1 MNLELK
7 IKDIIDI
14 EENPIN
20 LGDKVQI
27 LKITDDSGHATDLYG
42 VESHLNSWV
51 EIIYI
56 EPFEGIVT
64 FDENKLMIVI
74 KNDRKSLPLSSN
86 IRYNIF
92 NESFH
97 RIQGNEF
104 NNIVNEFKLPDNK
117 YETFIKYLKKIS

>member
-1 MNLELK
+1 MNLEEK
-7 IKDIIDI
+7 IKEIIDI
-14 EENPIN
+14 EGKSIN

-56 EPFEGIVT
+56 EPFEGVVT
-64 FDENKLMIVI
+64 FDEDKLMVVI

-92 NESFH
+92 NDSFH
-97 RIQGNEF
+97 RIQGNELHE
-104 NNIVNEFKLPDNK
+104 IVDEFKLPNDK
-117 YETFIKYLKKIS
+117 YETFINYLKVVS